1 MINQI
6 FNMDSKIEIN
16 PQFHISEEI
25 NYKTKKSIII
35 TGDVLTGK
43 KTFQR
48 KKNKHKYFYILI
60 IIIFILI
67 ILISIFI
74 VFVSF
79 KKIKRHKDILKQ
91 KLFKQN
97 KIVKKK

>member
-1 MINQI
+1 
-6 FNMDSKIEIN
+6 MDSKIEIN

-25 NYKTKKSIII
+25 NFKTKKSIII
-35 TGDVLTGK
+35 SGK
-43 KTFQR
+43 KIFQR

-74 VFVSF
+74 VYVSF

-97 KIVKKK
+97 KIIKKMRQINPIFI